1 MFARY
6 KNVPAVELL
15 SQRAFRNL
23 FLSNFTNNTGVE
35 LRMMAQSWV
44 ILELGASQFWVGAAM
59 GLRVI
64 PAIAIGL
71 FAGVLVDRLGGRLIL
86 LWERLVLLVLAI
98 LTALIVMSDS
108 LALWQIVTL
117 SIVSSA
123 VLAMGMPASQTLVRN
138 YVPLNSLQAGNSLNT
153 LAYSFARAGGPLLAG
168 ILIGLFG
175 LASPFFALIVMYVLS
190 TGFTYRMPKDE
201 PVIAERASAI
211 QEMMDGL
218 RYIRSN
224 PVISRLSLLAFSVIF
239 SAAFV
244 PIMPVYA
251 RDRFDVG
258 ETGFSFMLAAWAI
271 GQGASALWISAR
283 RDPNRR
289 IPAVLIATV
298 MFAIAVPTF
307 ALSTNFP
314 LTLFSLGIIG
324 AAIPIWSSAVM
335 ALLQSQTDSKMI
347 GRVMSVYSLS
357 LQMMMLG
364 WFLGAWIGE
373 LIGNSEMML
382 GGTAIYLVIHLWLI
396 FTSPELRKL

>member
-1 MFARY
+1 
-6 KNVPAVELL
+6 
-15 SQRAFRNL
+15 
-23 FLSNFTNNTGVE
+23 
-35 LRMMAQSWV
+35 
-44 ILELGASQFWVGAAM
+44 
-59 GLRVI
+59 
-64 PAIAIGL
+64 
-71 FAGVLVDRLGGRLIL
+71 
-86 LWERLVLLVLAI
+86 
-98 LTALIVMSDS
+98 
-108 LALWQIVTL
+108 
-117 SIVSSA
+117 
-123 VLAMGMPASQTLVRN
+123 
-138 YVPLNSLQAGNSLNT
+138 
-153 LAYSFARAGGPLLAG
+153 
-168 ILIGLFG
+168 
-175 LASPFFALIVMYVLS
+175 MYVLS
-190 TGFTYRMPKDE
+190 TGFTYRMPKDK
-201 PVIAERASAI
+201 PVTAERASAI
-211 QEMMDGL
+211 REMMDGL
-218 RYIRSN
+218 GYIRSN

-283 RDPNRR
+283 RDPDRR

-298 MFAIAVPTF
+298 MFVIAVPTF

-314 LTLFSLGIIG
+314 LTLFALGMVG

-335 ALLQSQTDSKMI
+335 ALLQSQTDSNMI

>member
-98 LTALIVMSDS
+98 LTALVVMSDS

-138 YVPLNSLQAGNSLNT
+138 YVPLHSLQAGNSLNT

-168 ILIGLFG
+168 VLIGPFG

-190 TGFTYRMPKDE
+190 TGFTYRMPKDK
-201 PVIAERASAI
+201 PVTAERASAI
-211 QEMMDGL
+211 REMMDGL
-218 RYIRSN
+218 GYIRSN

-283 RDPNRR
+283 RDPDRR

-298 MFAIAVPTF
+298 MFVIAVPTF

-314 LTLFSLGIIG
+314 LTLFALGMVG

-335 ALLQSQTDSKMI
+335 ALLQSQTDSNMI